1 MIISTLIGLIA
12 IAIALYVAHKIGTRI
27 AGKIQP
33 LNTPLSCLDHIV
45 SIAFGAMCLSV
56 LVLLG
61 VLAHTIGSSIT
72 AFIMAVIQ

>member
-1 MIISTLIGLIA
+1 MMIISTLIGLIA

-45 SIAFGAMCLSV
+45 SIAFGAMWLSV
-56 LVLLG
+56 LVLLSI
-61 VLAHTIGSSIT
+61 VAYHIGDSIT
-72 AFIMAVIQ
+72 AFIVIQ